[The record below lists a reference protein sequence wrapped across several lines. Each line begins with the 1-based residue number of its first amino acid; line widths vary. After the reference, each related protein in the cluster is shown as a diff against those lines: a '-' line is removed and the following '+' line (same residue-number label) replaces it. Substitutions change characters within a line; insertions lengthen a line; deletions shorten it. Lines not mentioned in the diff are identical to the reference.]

1 MNKIFIYTYRFS
13 TLVILFLA
21 PLLRGKTEIVLLAG
35 KDSHG
40 SNAHNWGEGVDL
52 LSNAL
57 TKESG
62 LDISTRTFKGGWP
75 ENLQFFK
82 MQQRLSFYRMVEV
95 ATPLINILRNL
106 IHLLK
111 RSRTCLRPLCCGS
124 PKGCPWGNDE
134 KMAWWIF

>member
-1 MNKIFIYTYRFS
+1 MYMNKIFIYTYRFS

-57 TKESG
+57 TKES
-62 LDISTRTFKGGWP
+62 
-75 ENLQFFK
+75 E
-82 MQQRLSFYRMVEV
+82 
-95 ATPLINILRNL
+95 A
-106 IHLLK
+106 
-111 RSRTCLRPLCCGS
+111 
-124 PKGCPWGNDE
+124 
-134 KMAWWIF
+134 

>member
-62 LDISTRTFKGGWP
+62 LNISTRTFKGGWP
-75 ENLQFFK
+75 ENSSIFQNAATVVI
-82 MQQRLSFYRMVEV
+82 LSDGGGRH
-95 ATPLINILRNL
+95 PINK
-106 IHLLK
+106 HLKEFDTLA
-111 RSRTCLRPLCCGS
+111 
-124 PKGCPWGNDE
+124 E
-134 KMAWWIF
+134 KE